1 MFINLRKL
9 FFFAIG
15 MLFYNC
21 KSTASIAEIENLK
34 RVVNETNFEIT
45 ANSATPIAFANTRG
59 LENLLPPGSNV
70 ANINLSNIQNYIKI
84 KKDSLIMNLPYYG
97 ELQIVSGYNS
107 EVGLTFEGIPSD
119 AINTFNTKK
128 NNFLLMY
135 EVKMKNENLKILITM
150 YASKRCSFSINSSN
164 RTTIS
169 YDGSWN
175 EIE

>member
-1 MFINLRKL
+1 MFINFRIL

-15 MLFYNC
+15 LLFYNC

>member
-1 MFINLRKL
+1 MFINFRIL

-15 MLFYNC
+15 LLFYNC

-107 EVGLTFEGIPSD
+107 EVGLTFE
-119 AINTFNTKK
+119 
-128 NNFLLMY
+128 
-135 EVKMKNENLKILITM
+135 
-150 YASKRCSFSINSSN
+150 
-164 RTTIS
+164 
-169 YDGSWN
+169 
-175 EIE
+175 